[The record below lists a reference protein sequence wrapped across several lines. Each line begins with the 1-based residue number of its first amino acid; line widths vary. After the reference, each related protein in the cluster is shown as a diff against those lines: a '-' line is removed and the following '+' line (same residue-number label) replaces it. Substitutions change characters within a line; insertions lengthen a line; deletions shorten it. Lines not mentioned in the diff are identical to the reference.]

1 MSEDKE
7 GLHLPAGESNASERW
22 GNPPLWSPW
31 NFQDQKP
38 NRELQKHIYRAA
50 HARPCAQEIAK

>member
-1 MSEDKE
+1 MSEDQR
-7 GLHLPAGESNASERW
+7 GAVFAAGESNASERW

-31 NFQDQKP
+31 NFQYQKP
-38 NRELQKHIYRAA
+38 SELQKHIYRAA